1 MPSVRRVQLTGT
13 STYTVSL
20 PKEWAK
26 RKGIGRGTR
35 LSVLESAGGSL
46 VLDAEN
52 AEAEAAR
59 SREEKICVDQFKPDS
74 LRRKFIASYIAGTG
88 RILFYSR
95 NALSNSTRQAIF
107 EEARRLIGMEV
118 TDETESSLTVHDFY
132 SQKELSVSRAFG
144 RMHLLGGKLFSELCS
159 TIKRADYESARSLRS
174 RDDEVDRLKFL
185 ILRQLNLALS
195 DTRVLLAMGL
205 ASADC
210 IDYAVATRNLEHIAD
225 DVVEIGTR
233 YYEAGTASRLSDF
246 PARKFESACVEA
258 ARQYSVVVRAFT
270 ESDTAAA
277 ESVLDYKRR
286 SGEEYRAALNE
297 VSQHQK
303 KVPVQYALMLAKLD
317 NSIANYCAEIAEIT
331 LNRNGRLHEAHKA
344 GEKE

>member
-20 PKEWAK
+20 PKEWAT
-26 RKGIGRGTR
+26 RKGIGRGTK
-35 LSVLESAGGSL
+35 LSVIESAGGSL
-46 VLDAEN
+46 VLDAED
-52 AEAEAAR
+52 AEAQAAR
-59 SREEKICVDQFKPDS
+59 AAEEKVCVDQYKPDS

-95 NALSNSTRQAIF
+95 NALSNATRQAIF

-118 TDETESSLTVHDFY
+118 TEETESSLTVRDFY

-144 RMHLLGGKLFSELCS
+144 RMHLLVGKLFSELCS
-159 TIKRADYESARSLRS
+159 TIKRQDYESGRALRS

-225 DVVEIGTR
+225 DIIEIGMH
-233 YYEAGTASRLSDF
+233 YHEVGNAKSSDF
-246 PARKFESACVEA
+246 PAKKFEAACTEA
-258 ARQYSVVVRAFT
+258 SRQYSQAIRAFT
-270 ESDTAAA
+270 ESDAIIA
-277 ESVLDYKRR
+277 ESVLDYRRR
-286 SGEEYRAALNE
+286 SGEEYRSALNE
-297 VSQHQK
+297 VSQHHK
-303 KVPVQYALMLAKLD
+303 KVPVQYTLMLAKLD

-331 LNRNGRLHEAHKA
+331 LNRNRRPHEAHRR
-344 GEKE
+344 GEEE

>member
-1 MPSVRRVQLTGT
+1 MPLVRRVQLTGT

-59 SREEKICVDQFKPDS
+59 AAEEKVCVDQLKPDS

-95 NALSNSTRQAIF
+95 NALSNSARQAIF

-118 TDETESSLTVHDFY
+118 TDETDSSLTVRDFY

-144 RMHLLGGKLFSELCS
+144 RMHLLVGNLFSELCS
-159 TIKRADYESARSLRS
+159 TIRRADYASARTLRS

-195 DTRVLLAMGL
+195 DTRILLAMGL

-225 DVVEIGTR
+225 DIIEIGMH
-233 YYEAGTASRLSDF
+233 YSEAGAAARQSDF
-246 PARKFESACVEA
+246 PARKLESACAEA
-258 ARQYSVVVRAFT
+258 ARQYSLAVRAFS
-270 ESDTAAA
+270 ESDTAVA

-303 KVPVQYALMLAKLD
+303 KVPVQYTLMLAKLD

-331 LNRNGRLHEAHKA
+331 LNRNRRPHESHRR
-344 GEKE
+344 KEAE

>member
-20 PKEWAK
+20 PKEWAT
-26 RKGIGRGTR
+26 RKGIGRGTK
-35 LSVLESAGGSL
+35 LSVIESAGGSL
-46 VLDAEN
+46 VLDAED

-59 SREEKICVDQFKPDS
+59 ASEEKVCVDQYKPDS

-118 TDETESSLTVHDFY
+118 TDETESSLTVRDFY

-144 RMHLLGGKLFSELCS
+144 RMHLLVGKLFSELCS
-159 TIKRADYESARSLRS
+159 TIKRADYESARAMRS

-185 ILRQLNLALS
+185 LLRQLNLALS

-225 DVVEIGTR
+225 DIIEIGMH
-233 YYEAGTASRLSDF
+233 YYEAGNAKSQDF
-246 PARKFESACVEA
+246 PAKKFEAACTEA
-258 ARQYSVVVRAFT
+258 SRQYGQAVRAFT
-270 ESDTAAA
+270 ESDTVAA
-277 ESVLDYKRR
+277 ESVLDYRRR
-286 SGEEYRAALNE
+286 SGEDYRSALNE

-303 KVPVQYALMLAKLD
+303 KVPVQYTLMLAKLD

-331 LNRNGRLHEAHKA
+331 LNRNRRPSASKT
-344 GEKE
+344 KE

>member
-26 RKGIGRGTR
+26 RKGIGRGSR

-46 VLDAEN
+46 VLDAED

-59 SREEKICVDQFKPDS
+59 AREEKICVDQLKPDS

-95 NALSNSTRQAIF
+95 NALSNSTRQTLF

-118 TDETESSLTVHDFY
+118 TEETDSSLTIRDFY

-144 RMHLLGGKLFSELCS
+144 RMHLLVGNMFSELCS
-159 TIKRADYESARSLRS
+159 TIKRADYESARSMRS

-210 IDYAVATRNLEHIAD
+210 IDFAVATRNLEHIAD
-225 DVVEIGTR
+225 DLVEIGMH
-233 YYEAGTASRLSDF
+233 YYEMGAAKSPDF
-246 PARKFESACVEA
+246 PARTFESACAEA
-258 ARQYSVVVRAFT
+258 ARQYGLAVSALT

-286 SGEEYRAALNE
+286 SGEEYRAALNA
-297 VSQHQK
+297 VSQRQK
-303 KVPVQYALMLAKLD
+303 RVPVQYTLMLAKLG
-317 NSIANYCAEIAEIT
+317 NSIPNYCAEIAEIA
-331 LNRNGRLHEAHKA
+331 LNRNRRLHDARKS
-344 GEKE
+344 GKE

>member
-13 STYTVSL
+13 STFTVSL

-26 RKGIGRGTR
+26 RRGIGRGTR
-35 LSVLESAGGSL
+35 LSILESAGGSL

-59 SREEKICVDQFKPDS
+59 AAEEKVCVDQYKSDS
-74 LRRKFIASYIAGTG
+74 LRRKFIASYISGTS

-95 NALSNSTRQAIF
+95 NALSNSTRQVIF

-118 TDETESSLTVHDFY
+118 TDETESSLTVRDFY

-144 RMHLLGGKLFSELCS
+144 RMHLLVGNLFSELCL
-159 TIKRADYESARSLRS
+159 TIKRADYASARAMRS

-210 IDYAVATRNLEHIAD
+210 IDYAVATRNLEHVAD
-225 DVVEIGTR
+225 DLIEIGLH
-233 YYEAGTASRLSDF
+233 YHDAGTVPRHSEF
-246 PARKFESACVEA
+246 PAKKFEAACAEA
-258 ARQYSVVVRAFT
+258 ARQYGLAVRAFI
-270 ESDTAAA
+270 ESDTLAA
-277 ESVLDYKRR
+277 ESVLDYTRR
-286 SGEEYRAALNE
+286 SGEEYHAALNE
-297 VSQHQK
+297 VSHDK
-303 KVPVQYALMLAKLD
+303 KRAPVQYTLMLAKLD
-317 NSIANYCAEIAEIT
+317 NSIANHCAEIAEIT
-331 LNRNGRLHEAHKA
+331 LNRNRRQHDAHKIC
-344 GEKE
+344 KKD

>member
-46 VLDAEN
+46 VLDAED
-52 AEAEAAR
+52 AEAQAAR
-59 SREEKICVDQFKPDS
+59 AAEEKVCVDQYKTDS

-95 NALSNSTRQAIF
+95 NALSNSTRQSIF

-118 TDETESSLTVHDFY
+118 TDETESSLTVRDFY
-132 SQKELSVSRAFG
+132 SQKELSVERAFG
-144 RMHLLGGKLFSELCS
+144 RMHLLVGKLFSELCS
-159 TIKRADYESARSLRS
+159 TVKRADYESARSMRS

-225 DVVEIGTR
+225 DIIEIGMHYHEVGNAR
-233 YYEAGTASRLSDF
+233 SQDF
-246 PARKFESACVEA
+246 PARKFEAACTEA
-258 ARQYSVVVRAFT
+258 ARQYGLAVRAFT

-277 ESVLDYKRR
+277 ESVLDYRRR
-286 SGEEYRAALNE
+286 SSEEYRAALNE
-297 VSQHQK
+297 VSQHQR
-303 KVPVQYALMLAKLD
+303 KVPVQYTLMLAKLD

-331 LNRNGRLHEAHKA
+331 LNRNRRPAGAHRQ
-344 GEKE
+344 GEEK